1 MKTAFTTYSTPAWD
15 IERIVAAA
23 VLYGYQGLEFRMLAG
38 QPLAPDI
45 PADRRRRIKHLCDS
59 NGLDIC
65 VVGSGCRFSSSD
77 PAERSKNVEQL
88 RGFID
93 LAVEWE
99 APVVRIFGGVHPQGV
114 PAETVYDYVAE
125 SIAEAIPHAVQAG
138 VLLAI
143 ETHDDFR
150 SSRAVEA
157 IFQRVPSPALR
168 CVWDILHPYRAGE
181 VYTETY
187 SRIREKVVHVH
198 FKDARRSGPNW
209 EATMPDDGE
218 LPLAEIVEAL
228 RRDGYEGYLSLEYE
242 GRDDPERALRLF
254 AKKLSELV
262 PESRP

>member
-99 APVVRIFGGVHPQGV
+99 APVVRIFGGVHPEVCRGISV
-114 PAETVYDYVAE
+114 SEGSSPSARNDTGIRTRVSGSMRPARRRP
-125 SIAEAIPHAVQAG
+125 SGSEA
-138 VLLAI
+138 
-143 ETHDDFR
+143 T
-150 SSRAVEA
+150 S
-157 IFQRVPSPALR
+157 SPAKRGRGPVLARDSVTCLR
-168 CVWDILHPYRAGE
+168 
-181 VYTETY
+181 
-187 SRIREKVVHVH
+187 
-198 FKDARRSGPNW
+198 
-209 EATMPDDGE
+209 
-218 LPLAEIVEAL
+218 
-228 RRDGYEGYLSLEYE
+228 
-242 GRDDPERALRLF
+242 
-254 AKKLSELV
+254 
-262 PESRP
+262 